1 MTRVLVT
8 GGAGTLGAAVVRRL
22 LGDPDYEVRVSDQR
36 SAPGVD
42 ARGLR
47 GPPRRPARAE
57 RGAQGV
63 LGLHARDPPRGDRR
77 GPRQPAHAHRG
88 QQRARECGPARRAGR
103 GRGALRLRLLEHGLR
118 ARATAFPTPED
129 HIWECPPPRSAYG
142 FSKLTGEAYCRAAAA
157 EHGLRYTI
165 CRPFNAYGPGG
176 TDDAVIPDLIRKSLA
191 GMTPLPIYG
200 SGEQTRTFTHLD
212 DVADGIVCAMAP
224 PGRGGRGVQH
234 RLARGDL
241 DRRARA
247 DLLGGVRARRCGA
260 RAARPRP
267 RPRRSIPTR
276 RFASVEKARELL
288 GWEAKVGVEEGVAQT
303 VEWLRDT
310 EVAA

>member
-36 SAPGVD
+36 AAPGWMREGCEVH
-42 ARGLR
+42 RGDLR
-47 GPPRRPARAE
+47 
-57 RGAQGV
+57 V
-63 LGLHARDPPRGDRR
+63 LGEARKAFAGCTHAIHLAGDRR

-88 QQRARECGPARRAGR
+88 QQRALATPSSAPRWTRTSRASSTSSSSTVY
-103 GRGALRLRLLEHGLR
+103 ER
-118 ARATAFPTPED
+118 AHEFPTPED
-129 HIWECPPPRSAYG
+129 HVCDCPPPRSAYG

-191 GMTPLPIYG
+191 GDTPLPIYG

-212 DVADGIVCAMAP
+212 DVADGIVCAMARP
-224 PGRGGRGVQH
+224 AAAGRGVQH

-247 DLLGGVRARRCGA
+247 DLLGGVRARPGGA
-260 RAARPRP
+260 RARDRAAPQGGRPGP
-267 RPRRSIPTR
+267 RAARRSR
-276 RFASVEKARELL
+276 RRASCWGGRRRWASR
-288 GWEAKVGVEEGVAQT
+288 EGVAQT
-303 VEWLRDT
+303 AEWLRDT